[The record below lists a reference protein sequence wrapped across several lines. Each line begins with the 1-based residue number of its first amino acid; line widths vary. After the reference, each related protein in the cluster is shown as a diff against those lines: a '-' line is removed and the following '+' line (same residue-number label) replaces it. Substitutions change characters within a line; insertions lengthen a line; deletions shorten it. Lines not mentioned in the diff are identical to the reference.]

1 MWIWGRWR
9 AKSTLKAEQH
19 QFEINCILAEKEFQ
33 KLDNIAQYN
42 RKVEPLKY
50 SCKLITA
57 VLMFI
62 LSVLIIIH
70 TFCYVALKVDG
81 REVEP
86 FLNDLVE
93 RLQISVLGF
102 LATVIVVVVGGFM
115 IIAALNGN
123 IKLGLRFFFIS
134 FYPIVPKET
143 FVNSF
148 MANCMVLNLWMT
160 ALTQLMNVLFRG
172 YLRGTQIAKIMQV
185 QIRNMYFFGWF
196 Y

>member
-50 SCKLITA
+50 SCKLCTA

-93 RLQISVLGF
+93 RLQVSVLGF
-102 LATVIVVVVGGFM
+102 LATVIVVVIGGFM
-115 IIAALNGN
+115 VIAALNGN

-172 YLRGTQIAKIMQV
+172 YLRGSQIAKIMQV
-185 QIRNMYFFGWF
+185 
-196 Y
+196 